1 MGAALLGI
9 GDIKTEATPL
19 VYRGR
24 MVYRHKVV
32 HRKKL
37 IRDML
42 MTEHECKIE
51 ISELLSS
58 LPFSARTTPSASK
71 HNMMTT
77 VSVLPIFRGIPSSL

>member
-1 MGAALLGI
+1 MGDALL
-9 GDIKTEATPL
+9 DIEDMRTEATPL
-19 VYRGR
+19 VFRGK
-24 MVYRHKVV
+24 MVQRGKTV
-32 HRKKL
+32 HRRKI

-71 HNMMTT
+71 HNMMTHC
-77 VSVLPIFRGIPSSL
+77 